1 MTDAD
6 DARAQ
11 LAAIKTIAQQAAG
24 DGAAADQQI
33 NLAVNLLN
41 SMIEALGNARVH
53 TLQHVGLL
61 REEIVPQ
68 STQLFQ
74 GSLSGDVSDAIQDFN
89 IAQRKAIDFANFL
102 QNKIDQ
108 LKREV
113 AIISRSRHDN
123 LSESALFFRA
133 AIDKLDIF
141 NNNL

>member
-1 MTDAD
+1 MSEAD
-6 DARAQ
+6 ELRAQ
-11 LAAIKTIAQQAAG
+11 LAGIKIIATQAAG

-33 NLAVNLLN
+33 NLTVNLLN
-41 SMIEALGNARVH
+41 TVIEALTNARVH
-53 TLQHVGLL
+53 VLQHVGLL

-68 STQLFQ
+68 ATQLFQ

-113 AIISRSRHDN
+113 AIISRNRHDN

-133 AIDKLDIF
+133 AIDKLDRF
-141 NNNL
+141 EYNL